1 MGKKD
6 SIAAPAC
13 IQCFKAATLWS
24 FMVDFIVMVG
34 CIFGVYQLS
43 TSIDINFGRY
53 INYQLSTINYQLST
67 INSNYQLSTS
77 TFLDRRLFCALHGPM
92 IFGLKRALGPSIRPA
107 DLVIRS
113 NHKARK
119 RPLWM
124 RFCALP
130 QISAVLQKIIC
141 ATVNGYNMNQYD
153 KYIYITRIYN

>member
-43 TSIDINFGRY
+43 TSIDIKFGRY
-53 INYQLSTINYQLST
+53 INYQLST
-67 INSNYQLSTS
+67 S
-77 TFLDRRLFCALHGPM
+77 TFLERRLFCALHGPM

-153 KYIYITRIYN
+153 KYIYI

>member
-43 TSIDINFGRY
+43 TSIDIKFGRY
-53 INYQLSTINYQLST
+53 ITSTINYQLSTINYQLST
-67 INSNYQLSTS
+67 INYQHQLSTININFS
-77 TFLDRRLFCALHGPM
+77 RKTFVLRPSWAHDFWAHGPLVHPSVQP
-92 IFGLKRALGPSIRPA
+92 IWRFGR
-107 DLVIRS
+107 
-113 NHKARK
+113 HKARK

-130 QISAVLQKIIC
+130 QISAVLQKIYVPRSMDTMDDTII
-141 ATVNGYNMNQYD
+141 
-153 KYIYITRIYN
+153 YIYN

>member
-43 TSIDINFGRY
+43 TSIDIKFGRY

-67 INSNYQLSTS
+67 ININFSRK
-77 TFLDRRLFCALHGPM
+77 TFVLRPSWAHDFWAQKGPWSIHPSSRSGDSVEPQGTEKTIVDALLCAASDFCSLTENNMCHGQW
-92 IFGLKRALGPSIRPA
+92 IQYESI
-107 DLVIRS
+107 
-113 NHKARK
+113 
-119 RPLWM
+119 
-124 RFCALP
+124 
-130 QISAVLQKIIC
+130 
-141 ATVNGYNMNQYD
+141 
-153 KYIYITRIYN
+153 